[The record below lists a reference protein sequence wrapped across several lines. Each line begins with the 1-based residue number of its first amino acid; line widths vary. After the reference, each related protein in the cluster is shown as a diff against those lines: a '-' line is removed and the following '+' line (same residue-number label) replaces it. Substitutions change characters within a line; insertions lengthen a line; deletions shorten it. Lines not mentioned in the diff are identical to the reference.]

1 MPLARNAWGPQS
13 ALPVAAPK
21 DISPMRTNVLAGVAL
36 VGLVMTARHI
46 SAATIR
52 ELKRKV
58 LIILTVPGG

>member
-1 MPLARNAWGPQS
+1 MPRALTWS

-21 DISPMRTNVLAGVAL
+21 DISPKRTNALARVAL
-36 VGLVMTARHI
+36 VGLIMTTRRT

-58 LIILTVPGG
+58 LIILTGPGG